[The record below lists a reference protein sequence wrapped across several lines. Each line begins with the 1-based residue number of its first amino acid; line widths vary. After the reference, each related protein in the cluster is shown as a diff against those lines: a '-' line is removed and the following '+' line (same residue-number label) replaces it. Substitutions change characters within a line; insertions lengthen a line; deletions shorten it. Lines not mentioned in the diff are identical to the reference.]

1 MYLALKHVHV
11 TCVTLSLLGFML
23 RGVWMWTG
31 SPWRN
36 ARLTRI
42 LPHGVDTLLLGSAL
56 AMVTYYD
63 SVPVWVWAK
72 IAGLLFYIGFG
83 MMALKRGRTSRVRA
97 MAFVAAL
104 ATFAWIVSVALTKT
118 PAGFLA

>member
-11 TCVTLSLLGFML
+11 TCVTLSLVGFML

-31 SPWRN
+31 SPWLK

-83 MMALKRGRTSRVRA
+83 MMALKRGRTPRVRA